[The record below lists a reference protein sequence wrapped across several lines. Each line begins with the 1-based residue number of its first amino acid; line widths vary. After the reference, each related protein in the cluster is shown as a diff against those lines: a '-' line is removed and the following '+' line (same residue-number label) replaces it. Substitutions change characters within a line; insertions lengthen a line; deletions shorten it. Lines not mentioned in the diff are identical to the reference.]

1 MIRLHSSLWRLA
13 LMILGILS
21 AALVLMLGLTTWALN
36 RSLDVVART
45 VVEDDLGEYE
55 VLYERRGV
63 KGLERAFAAGSHN
76 DKQMMLLVGPGGEV
90 LTASD
95 LPGYP
100 DAAKAV
106 AGQTIAVGQIIWAEK
121 QNGQDGSR
129 LLLGGLGLSDG
140 CQLWFGR
147 TDQDD
152 RALIQH
158 VQRLIWVAA
167 LITALLA
174 TAPILWFANQ
184 VLNPVRSLIRGAY
197 KLAEGDRLDRRLEAP
212 QAIPELVEFA
222 TAFNAGLDRVAV
234 LTAEL
239 EAANDQLAHELR
251 TPLARIRG
259 NMEAVLAKDEP
270 EAIRDSAV
278 RGIEE
283 IERAVSLV
291 QTILSIRAG
300 DARSMRLHLEF
311 TCYRQLISDIVE
323 LYQAAAEAR
332 GIELSW
338 ASPDIEVALLMDQQ
352 RIRQAI
358 SNLLDNALAYTPAG
372 GKVTVT
378 LEVTETEATLR
389 VLDSGP
395 GLSEN
400 DHQRIW
406 RRFSRGSAAS
416 ATTPG
421 IGLGLSLVRA
431 VANVHHGEA
440 DGRNRPEGGAEFW
453 IRLPVTKPAT

>member
-1 MIRLHSSLWRLA
+1 
-13 LMILGILS
+13 MILGILF

-36 RSLDVVART
+36 RSLDVVARA

-63 KGLERAFAAGSHN
+63 KGLQRAFAAGSHN
-76 DKQMMLLVGPGGEV
+76 DKQMMLVMGPGGEI
-90 LTASD
+90 LAASS
-95 LPGYP
+95 LSAHP
-100 DAAKAV
+100 DAARIV
-106 AGQTIAVGQIIWAEK
+106 AGRNMAAGQISWA
-121 QNGQDGSR
+121 QTSAGQDGSR
-129 LLLGGLGLSDG
+129 LLLGGLGLKDG
-140 CQLWFGR
+140 GQLWFGR

-152 RALIQH
+152 RALIQR
-158 VQRLIWVAA
+158 VQRLIWVSA

-184 VLNPVRSLIRGAY
+184 VLSPVRSLIRGAN

-212 QAIPELVEFA
+212 QAIPELMEFA

-259 NMEAVLAKDEP
+259 NMEAVLTKDDP
-270 EAIRDSAV
+270 EAIRESAA

-311 TCYRQLISDIVE
+311 TCYRQLIGDIVE

-338 ASPDIEVALLMDQQ
+338 APPDIEVALLVDQQ

-372 GKVTVT
+372 GRVTVT
-378 LEVTETEATLR
+378 LEMSERDAILR

-440 DGRNRPEGGAEFW
+440 DGRNRLEGGAEFW
-453 IRLPVTKPAT
+453 IRLPVTKPAA